1 MEKKDKMID
10 VVRAALIDS
19 ILKDIIREAEGEET
33 VQKLEELSML
43 QRRIR
48 EGLEKPK
55 MISHE
60 DVDRFNILVKKLF
73 PERGE
78 RDAEADMDQ

>member
-1 MEKKDKMID
+1 MDKDQLNDLI
-10 VVRAALIDS
+10 RAKLITS
-19 ILKDIIREAEGEET
+19 ILKDIVREAEGEET

-60 DVDRFNILVKKLF
+60 DVDRFNILVSKLF

>member
-1 MEKKDKMID
+1 MEKDKLHD
-10 VVRAALIDS
+10 LVAAVVINR
-19 ILKDIIREAEGEET
+19 ILKDIVREAEGEET

-60 DVDRFNILVKKLF
+60 DVDRFNILVSKLF

>member
-1 MEKKDKMID
+1 MEKDKLHD
-10 VVRAALIDS
+10 VVRAALINS
-19 ILKDIIREAEGEET
+19 ILRDIIRETQGEET
-33 VQKLEELSML
+33 LKELEELSML

-60 DVDRFNILVKKLF
+60 DVDRFNILVSKLF

>member
-1 MEKKDKMID
+1 MDKDQLNDLI
-10 VVRAALIDS
+10 RAKLITS
-19 ILKDIIREAEGEET
+19 ILKDIVREAGEET

-60 DVDRFNILVKKLF
+60 DVDRFNILVSKLF

>member
-1 MEKKDKMID
+1 MEKDKLHD
-10 VVRAALIDS
+10 LVAAVVINS
-19 ILKDIIREAEGEET
+19 ILKDIVREAEGEET

-60 DVDRFNILVKKLF
+60 DVDRFNILVSKLF

-78 RDAEADMDQ
+78 RDAEADVDQ

>member
-1 MEKKDKMID
+1 MDKDQLNDLI
-10 VVRAALIDS
+10 RAKLITS
-19 ILKDIIREAEGEET
+19 ILKDIVREAEGEET
-33 VQKLEELSML
+33 VQKLEELSMR

-48 EGLEKPK
+48 EGLDKPK

-60 DVDRFNILVKKLF
+60 DVDRFNILVSKLF